1 MAIFTRLGR
10 IPGDSTMTS
19 LATMGQ
25 AGSDVALERSDIV
38 QVSGALSYSS
48 ELSFVSLADGSSRMV
63 SRSPQARQLV
73 ITFAC
78 GDYTGMDQEKIR
90 SFFQWDRPIHY
101 SDSERRIEEDLVVIS
116 VDDRVFQGADSIQI
130 TCQTAFPATQDSKT
144 ISLGSGTGTS
154 ISLTKQTPGTLPVEG
169 EVVVTLMK
177 SSSSPWT
184 GTVRITK
191 GGSGF
196 SVALEGQAFE
206 ERLSSISEILYGAG
220 HIVLDASSPT
230 SFWSVA
236 PSEKASVSI
245 TATGL
250 PANTAW
256 SVDLVATA
264 AKGVKDIS

>member
-10 IPGDSTMTS
+10 TPGDSTTAS

-25 AGSDVALERSDIV
+25 SGGDVMLDRSDIV
-38 QVSGALSYSS
+38 QVSGALSSSS
-48 ELSFVSLADGSSRMV
+48 ELSFVSLADGSSKMV
-63 SRSPQARQLV
+63 SRAPQARQLV

-78 GDYTGMDQEKIR
+78 GDYTGLDQERIR

-144 ISLGSGTGTS
+144 INLGSGTGSS
-154 ISLTKQTPGTLPVEG
+154 ISLTKQTPGTLPVDG

-177 SSSSPWT
+177 PSSSPWT
-184 GTVRITK
+184 GTIKIMK
-191 GGSGF
+191 GDSGF

-206 ERLSSISEILYGAG
+206 ERISSISEILYGEG
-220 HIVLDASSPT
+220 HIVLDAASPT
-230 SFWSVA
+230 SFWGVA

-256 SVDLVATA
+256 SVDLIATA
-264 AKGVKDIS
+264 AKGVKNLS

>member
-1 MAIFTRLGR
+1 MAIFTRLSR
-10 IPGDSTMTS
+10 RPGDSTMAS

-25 AGSDVALERSDIV
+25 AGGDVTLDRSDIV
-38 QVSGALSYSS
+38 QVSGALSSSS
-48 ELSFVSLADGSSRMV
+48 EVSFVSLADGSSKMI

-78 GDYTGMDQEKIR
+78 GDYTGADQEKIR

-116 VDDRVFQGADSIQI
+116 IDDRIFQGADSIQI

-144 ISLGSGTGTS
+144 ISLGSGTGSS
-154 ISLTKQTPGTLPVEG
+154 ISLTKQTPGAIPVEG
-169 EVVVTLMK
+169 EVVVTLTK
-177 SSSSPWT
+177 TSSAPWT

-206 ERLSSISEILYGAG
+206 ERISSISEILYGEG
-220 HIVLDASSPT
+220 RIVLDASSPT
-230 SFWSVA
+230 SFWGIA

-250 PANTAW
+250 PADTTW
-256 SVDLVATA
+256 TVDLIATA
-264 AKGVKDIS
+264 DKGVKNLS